1 MTCSSSINIP
11 SYLLCAQTIVSCGV
25 LGAFLEVCLVPVSG
39 WNPALSIN
47 RACMHIPICHLGPYA
62 WTVSCSCAVAYYM
75 HPVIAHW
82 KVSVSNQYALP
93 LLTIRYQILSACPE
107 EIVCPALQHWRLVF
121 WMLAHFWSSIAA
133 ACSEFHS
140 TCNITKQIEQ
150 PECLANFFVVDSSS
164 EVSGNSYSYSSHT
177 KTSERFSRCKTR
189 FCLETEWV
197 VGYPVLAWK
206 GCKSIFLDWSEQAG
220 LMCNN

>member
-107 EIVCPALQHWRLVF
+107 GIVGPALQHWRLVF
-121 WMLAHFWSSIAA
+121 WMLAHFWSSIIAA
-133 ACSEFHS
+133 ACSESHS
-140 TCNITKQIEQ
+140 TCNISKQIEQ
-150 PECLANFFVVDSSS
+150 PECLVNFFVGNSSS
-164 EVSGNSYSYSSHT
+164 EVTARNRT
-177 KTSERFSRCKTR
+177 LKLQEDSRAALQGFALKLNKQKLGCWLHSVYGHVW
-189 FCLETEWV
+189 LE
-197 VGYPVLAWK
+197 GGK
-206 GCKSIFLDWSEQAG
+206 I
-220 LMCNN
+220 LMREKRCFDY

>member
-1 MTCSSSINIP
+1 VFYSSLCHSIASGGKENSQPCIKPVTCSSSINIP

-82 KVSVSNQYALP
+82 KVSVSNQSPRSAGWRLELECCERKILLGWLELELVAGVVWEEITVALEATRP
-93 LLTIRYQILSACPE
+93 AERSDSLSLSA
-107 EIVCPALQHWRLVF
+107 H
-121 WMLAHFWSSIAA
+121 
-133 ACSEFHS
+133 
-140 TCNITKQIEQ
+140 
-150 PECLANFFVVDSSS
+150 
-164 EVSGNSYSYSSHT
+164 
-177 KTSERFSRCKTR
+177 
-189 FCLETEWV
+189 
-197 VGYPVLAWK
+197 
-206 GCKSIFLDWSEQAG
+206 
-220 LMCNN
+220 

>member
-1 MTCSSSINIP
+1 MPC
-11 SYLLCAQTIVSCGV
+11 VGV
-25 LGAFLEVCLVPVSG
+25 WLKPCTSV
-39 WNPALSIN
+39 NP
-47 RACMHIPICHLGPYA
+47 ACMHIPICHLGPYA

-107 EIVCPALQHWRLVF
+107 EIVHPAALTARLVVF

-140 TCNITKQIEQ
+140 TCNISKQIEQ
-150 PECLANFFVVDSSS
+150 PGCLVNFFFVSNSSS
-164 EVSGNSYSYSSHT
+164 IGGNSYSHT
-177 KTSERFSRCKTR
+177 KTLGRFSRCKTR
-189 FCLETEWV
+189 FCLETE
-197 VGYPVLAWK
+197 
-206 GCKSIFLDWSEQAG
+206 
-220 LMCNN
+220 